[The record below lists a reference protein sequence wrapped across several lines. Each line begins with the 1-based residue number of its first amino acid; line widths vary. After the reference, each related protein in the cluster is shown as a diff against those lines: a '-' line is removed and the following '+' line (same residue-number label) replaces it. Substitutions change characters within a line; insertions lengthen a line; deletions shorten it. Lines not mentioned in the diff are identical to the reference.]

1 MKSIVGIGEF
11 AVSDSS
17 INTLKTFALASCV
30 AVTAYSPSRKRGAMI
45 HVALPTPGSAAD
57 ASAKPTYYA
66 TTGIPIMI
74 DSLCSQ
80 YGCTKQEL
88 EIQIFGGAESINR
101 HDLFHIGTRNIKAV
115 LSTLQKLNLEINKA
129 EVGGKVSRTVEM
141 NTITGDINI
150 STHPITI

>member
-11 AVSDSS
+11 AVSDNS
-17 INTLKTFALASCV
+17 IDTLKTFALASCV
-30 AVTAYSPSRKRGAMI
+30 AVTAYSPLRKRGAMI
-45 HVALPTPGSAAD
+45 HVALPNPGSAAD

-74 DSLCSQ
+74 DRLCSQ
-80 YGCTKQEL
+80 YGCTKKEL
-88 EIQIFGGAESINR
+88 EIQIFGGAESINK

-115 LSTLQKLNLEINKA
+115 LNTLQKLNLDINKA
-129 EVGGKVSRTVEM
+129 EVGGKVSRTIEM

-150 STHPITI
+150 STQPITI